1 MTTSYAH
8 HARVVI
14 RRAAD
19 EARRAGSRTIEAE
32 HVLLALADP
41 AALEA
46 HSILAGVGLDQETI
60 RAALGREVQ
69 RSLAAAG
76 VVAPLAGLPQA
87 TLVEGAR
94 LRIGASTKV
103 ALHRAMLAAKPARPL
118 TPGHML
124 IGVLGADVGTVPRA
138 LGIAGVDARDLA
150 ERARRAVADTD
161 AS

>member
-1 MTTSYAH
+1 MTIPH
-8 HARVVI
+8 DHARTVI

-46 HSILAGVGLDQETI
+46 HAVLVAAGLDQEAI

-69 RSLAAAG
+69 HSLAAAG
-76 VVAPLAGLPQA
+76 VVSPLAGLPQA
-87 TLVEGAR
+87 SPVTGAH

-103 ALHRAMLAAKPARPL
+103 ALHRAMVAAKPARQL

-138 LGIAGVDARDLA
+138 LGLAGIDARELVD
-150 ERARRAVADTD
+150 RARRSVAGSGP
-161 AS
+161 A